1 MRDHRPATA
10 GAEKKRGEGEEE
22 EEEEEEETGSI
33 RGRNEQE

>member
-22 EEEEEEETGSI
+22 EEEEEETGSI